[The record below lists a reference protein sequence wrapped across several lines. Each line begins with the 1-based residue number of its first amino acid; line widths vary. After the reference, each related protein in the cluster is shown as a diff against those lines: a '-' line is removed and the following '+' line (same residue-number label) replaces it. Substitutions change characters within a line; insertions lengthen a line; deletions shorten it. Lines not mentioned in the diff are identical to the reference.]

1 MKEIY
6 IYSGIATGGKE
17 LEERQSNISKTKSEK
32 SLKKKKGGKKLN
44 FFLNKKIKG

>member
-32 SLKKKKGGKKLN
+32 SLKKKKKGGKKLN
-44 FFLNKKIKG
+44 FFFKQ